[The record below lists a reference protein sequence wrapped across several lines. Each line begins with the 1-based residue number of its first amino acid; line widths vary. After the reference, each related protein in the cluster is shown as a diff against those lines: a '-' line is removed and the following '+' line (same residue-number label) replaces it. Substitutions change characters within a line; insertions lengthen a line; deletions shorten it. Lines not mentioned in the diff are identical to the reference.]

1 MASLH
6 RSLSLSRAFR
16 ALSFHPPISRSS
28 RTASHLSNLPHL
40 GTLVSSTSR
49 SQSPRRPK
57 VADTLPFHQYLYSIG
72 YPEDSFDDLTP
83 PPANTS
89 REEMSLPAPRTLIA
103 IGGDAQAYSMTNKS
117 IVYTCKRHDMYSYSC
132 SCPAWKTQIGKPPDA
147 RSCKHL
153 RSLLGDAHENA
164 RCDESKKTVVYT
176 PETNPVNL
184 KKKAREEALAG
195 AAGSTSK
202 PHKKRPATSIL
213 DSDSIDSAASTSAPK
228 RTRQASS
235 SSKSKSKEDED
246 LSENIADVDNIKPG
260 GVSGGRDLLLAHKFD
275 LDGKIDPKG
284 WWISEKLDGV
294 RAYWD
299 GQTTLWSRTG
309 KALSAPQNFLAH
321 LPRGRTL
328 DGELYIGRNRFDE
341 TSGIVREVS
350 MGSIE
355 TSLASQVFD
364 APFLSSSPFEDRL
377 ACLESLFP
385 SLSLEEIDDDET
397 KAKVKSPVV
406 LVKHEICQG
415 MEDLKKKLV
424 EVQNLGGEGLMLRQP
439 GSQYVGKRSK
449 TLLKVKTFYDAEAKV
464 VGYEAGKGKYEGMTG
479 SLICQMEDGRTTFS
493 VGSGLTDERRQS
505 PPAIGSIVTYRFFE
519 LTKQNIPRFPTFV
532 GERVDADRA
541 KDASIREKDE
551 DTMEVGGS
559 KSKGKGKSKT

>member
-1 MASLH
+1 
-6 RSLSLSRAFR
+6 
-16 ALSFHPPISRSS
+16 
-28 RTASHLSNLPHL
+28 
-40 GTLVSSTSR
+40 
-49 SQSPRRPK
+49 
-57 VADTLPFHQYLYSIG
+57 
-72 YPEDSFDDLTP
+72 
-83 PPANTS
+83 
-89 REEMSLPAPRTLIA
+89 
-103 IGGDAQAYSMTNKS
+103 MTNNS

-153 RSLLGDAHENA
+153 RSLLGDAYENA
-164 RCDESKKTVVYT
+164 RCDESKNTVVYT

-184 KKKAREEALAG
+184 KKKAREEARAAAG
-195 AAGSTSK
+195 GSGSTSK
-202 PHKKRPATSIL
+202 PAKKRPATSLL
-213 DSDSIDSAASTSAPK
+213 DSDSIGSTASTSAPK
-228 RTRQASS
+228 RARQASS
-235 SSKSKSKEDED
+235 SSKFKAKKEDDSSED
-246 LSENIADVDNIKPG
+246 VADVDDGKPG
-260 GVSGGRDLLLAHKFD
+260 GGSGGRDLLLAHKFD

-309 KALSAPQNFLAH
+309 KALSAPKDFLAH

-341 TSGIVREVS
+341 TSGIVR
-350 MGSIE
+350 
-355 TSLASQVFD
+355 SLRSPRWDELKYMVFD

-385 SLSLEEIDDDET
+385 SLSLEELENDET

-415 MEDLKKKLV
+415 MEDLKKRLV
-424 EVQNLGGEGLMLRQP
+424 QVQNLGGEGLMLRQP

-479 SLICQMEDGRTTFS
+479 SLICQMEDGKTTFS

-505 PPAIGSIVTYRFFE
+505 PPAIGSIITYRFFE

-532 GERVDADRA
+532 GERIDADRA
-541 KDASIREKDE
+541 KDAIIREKDG
-551 DTMEVGGS
+551 DAMEVGT
-559 KSKGKGKSKT
+559 SKGKGKAK